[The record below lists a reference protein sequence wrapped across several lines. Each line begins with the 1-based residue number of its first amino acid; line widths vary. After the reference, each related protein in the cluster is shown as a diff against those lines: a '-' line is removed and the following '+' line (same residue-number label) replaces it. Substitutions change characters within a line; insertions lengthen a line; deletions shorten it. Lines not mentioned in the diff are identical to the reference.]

1 MRRIDTS
8 FAASGQPF
16 TAPTSLDMLQDAYKD
31 GIREL
36 ALAQIGSSYDPTV
49 PYILWGCESAS
60 PVAVSEGGIFFNG
73 EVFYTA
79 GWSSGSLPPSP
90 LVLIASISTN
100 FAAIDPVTFEDGS
113 THNIHELRTCVFS
126 YGTSGTGTIGDFN
139 DFIRVNTTSVDYST
153 VGANIGTRTIEM
165 ERNKFIEFNG
175 VGATATV
182 TIDASK
188 AVSGRVVE
196 FRTNT
201 GTAGHSIDFAG
212 VAGTSPVP
220 VNNYYPYTLI
230 GNNAIFV
237 RMKAVEIATAT
248 FNVYVEIF
256 EVV

>member
-100 FAAIDPVTFEDGS
+100 YAAIDPVTFEDGS
-113 THNIHELRTCVFS
+113 THNVHELRTCIFA

-139 DFIRVNTTSVDYST
+139 DFIRVNTTSVTGSSIVSSISAITVTFDRNKYIAYTST
-153 VGANIGTRTIEM
+153 ATSNTITLDTTKSINGRLVEIRCATGNIGDTVSFVGPTIPI
-165 ERNKFIEFNG
+165 NH
-175 VGATATV
+175 TL
-182 TIDASK
+182 
-188 AVSGRVVE
+188 
-196 FRTNT
+196 
-201 GTAGHSIDFAG
+201 
-212 VAGTSPVP
+212 
-220 VNNYYPYTLI
+220 PYTRVSTGGLFI
-230 GNNAIFV
+230 KMKTLNVGGGFV
-237 RMKAVEIATAT
+237 T
-248 FNVYVEIF
+248 YVEIH
-256 EVV
+256 EV